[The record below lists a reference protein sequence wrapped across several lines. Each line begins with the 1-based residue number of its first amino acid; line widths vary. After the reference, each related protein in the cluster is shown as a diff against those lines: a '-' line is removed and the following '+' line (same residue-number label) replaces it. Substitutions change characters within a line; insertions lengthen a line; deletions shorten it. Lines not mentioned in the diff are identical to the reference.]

1 MTPLQALLALVATTF
16 IPGLELRASIPLGF
30 FTPAIREAMTLTG
43 VVLTCL
49 ATNVVL
55 GVIVF
60 AVMRHVEAILRKW
73 GWFDRRVWPLFE
85 SKREKLRPLVEKYGA
100 WGVAVFIG
108 VPLPG
113 TGAYAGAV
121 GAYLLGLDRKRFWL
135 ANALGVA
142 MACIAVTALCAL
154 ILGGADLGVFQRLF
168 LKVGEAG

>member
-1 MTPLQALLALVATTF
+1 MTPFRAMLALVATTF

-30 FTPAIREAMTLTG
+30 FTSDIRHAATLPG
-43 VVLTCL
+43 VVVCCL
-49 ATNVVL
+49 VTNVLL
-55 GVIVF
+55 GMIVF
-60 AVMRHVEAILRKW
+60 ALMKPVEIILRKW

-100 WGVAVFIG
+100 WGVALFIG

-121 GAYLLGLDRKRFWL
+121 GAYLLGLDKKRFWL
-135 ANALGVA
+135 ANAAGVA
-142 MACIAVTALCAL
+142 IACAAVTALCAV

-168 LKVGEAG
+168 LKVREAG

>member
-1 MTPLQALLALVATTF
+1 MTPLRALFALVVTTF

-30 FTPAIREAMTLTG
+30 FTPTIRNAVTLPG
-43 VVLTCL
+43 VVVSCL
-49 ATNVVL
+49 VTNIVL
-55 GVIVF
+55 GMLVF
-60 AVMRHVEAILRKW
+60 ALMKPVELLLRKW

-100 WGVAVFIG
+100 WGVALFIG

-121 GAYLLGLDRKRFWL
+121 GAYLLGLDTKRFWL
-135 ANALGVA
+135 ANAAGVA
-142 MACIAVTALCAL
+142 IACVAVTALCAI
-154 ILGGADLGVFQRLF
+154 ILGGADLGVFQRIF